1 MLRQHCACAQRSLGC
16 HWSLPHWHKCS
27 ALLQAAV
34 NFISAVRLQ
43 VWQSHRLLNE
53 GIASG
58 EVQPLP
64 WTVYSRDKA
73 QDAFRFL
80 AGGLALLSS
89 LFLMIQHVCYKQLS
103 ATSHL
108 KAHLGVHV
116 LQPQGFAVSAISN
129 QSMHVELS

>member
-1 MLRQHCACAQRSLGC
+1 MLAQVQRPPSGCCASPVG
-16 HWSLPHWHKCS
+16 S
-27 ALLQAAV
+27 
-34 NFISAVRLQ
+34 ISVVWLQ

-80 AGGLALLSS
+80 AGGGRLLFCFSCCSIAVARSCQPAPKSSHTLAS
-89 LFLMIQHVCYKQLS
+89 
-103 ATSHL
+103 
-108 KAHLGVHV
+108 V
-116 LQPQGFAVSAISN
+116 LQLHGIAVSAVSS
-129 QSMHVELS
+129 QSMHVGLC

>member
-1 MLRQHCACAQRSLGC
+1 MHAAPAQRVSPQGAALSTAPPTQAQVQCPSSGWC
-16 HWSLPHWHKCS
+16 CLS
-27 ALLQAAV
+27 AC
-34 NFISAVRLQ
+34 FISAVWLQ
-43 VWQSHRLLNE
+43 VWQSHRLLND

-89 LFLMIQHVCYKQLS
+89 LFLMLQHVR
-103 ATSHL
+103 
-108 KAHLGVHV
+108 
-116 LQPQGFAVSAISN
+116 
-129 QSMHVELS
+129 